1 MHTTSLPPF
10 SHHRYR
16 AFMTYVRWY
25 MRRHFH
31 ALRLLGGDRP
41 SLDGE
46 SVTIYTNHPGWWDP
60 LIFLS
65 VADVLYPKRLNYGPI
80 DSASLGKYRFL
91 ECIGFFGIE
100 PGSWKGSAQF
110 LRYAQAASL
119 RDDVIFWITSQGMFV
134 DPRQRPVHIRPGVS
148 HAAAKIQRGIII
160 PMAVEYPFWT
170 ERFPEAL
177 VAFGQPIRPAE
188 FCNRSPQEWTHVLS
202 TALQETQDKLA
213 AAACR
218 RNPSEFS
225 TLFSGRVGVGGFYDL
240 VRWIRARIRGES
252 FDPAHVTL
260 SVRDNPP

>member
-1 MHTTSLPPF
+1 
-10 SHHRYR
+10 
-16 AFMTYVRWY
+16 MTYVRWY

-91 ECIGFFGIE
+91 ECIGFLGIE

-134 DPRQRPVHIRPGVS
+134 DPRQRPVNIRPGVS

-188 FCNRSPQEWTHVLS
+188 FCNRSPQEWTRVLS